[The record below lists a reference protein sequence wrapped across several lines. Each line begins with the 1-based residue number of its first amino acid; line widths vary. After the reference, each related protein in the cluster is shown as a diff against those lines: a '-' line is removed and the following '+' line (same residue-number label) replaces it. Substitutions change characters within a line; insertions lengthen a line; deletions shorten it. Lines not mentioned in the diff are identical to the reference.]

1 MCYVQFDYFKVNE
14 TKLHNSFLS
23 AQYIL
28 SDYELKA
35 RIERWSMGVV
45 VASMLQEVSFI
56 KV

>member
-14 TKLHNSFLS
+14 NKLHNSFLS

-28 SDYELKA
+28 SDYEVKA